1 MRAQFLTEQLYTSVA
16 QWEVCGNM
24 LSNLS
29 LLLSD
34 SDAVLLLE

>member
-1 MRAQFLTEQLYTSVA
+1 MRAQFLTEQLYTVA